1 MRATEI
7 IIICRFCVASC
18 YMRVLCIP
26 VGIYT
31 GYDRRRRGDN
41 VTIICNYLY
50 LATCCTAPSD
60 GLYVYCFV
68 TLYTCNN
75 VITPSYM
82 RIVVRI
88 LDKTVYESTWK
99 NSNRRVL
106 RRTYMVAIENRFYF
120 LVSRIC
126 CRIEHAVQQ
135 CSREVY
141 KVRCDWL
148 RE

>member
-1 MRATEI
+1 
-7 IIICRFCVASC
+7 
-18 YMRVLCIP
+18 
-26 VGIYT
+26 
-31 GYDRRRRGDN
+31 
-41 VTIICNYLY
+41 
-50 LATCCTAPSD
+50 
-60 GLYVYCFV
+60 
-68 TLYTCNN
+68 
-75 VITPSYM
+75 M